1 MAYLLGEKLAMLH
14 IPKTGGIFLK
24 EVLDMKPFA
33 KQHTV
38 VDCPPDRFMFCV
50 IRDPALWLAS
60 FWGHM
65 QRHGATAAG
74 PRFRKLLFEPIEV
87 DCWYRDIPINEFF
100 AAYVDKHAGL
110 ISSAFSEYIS
120 KVDEVIK
127 NETLRISTI
136 VMLDKYGELT
146 AKRAHDL
153 TQLGR
158 KNEMP
163 RGIRD
168 TATPTE
174 KMRDAVR
181 QAERDFCE
189 KWGYL
194 RATSE

>member
-24 EVLDMKPFA
+24 EVLGMKPFA
-33 KQHTV
+33 PQHTIAP
-38 VDCPPDRFMFCV
+38 CPPGRFMFCV

-65 QRHGATAAG
+65 QRHGPSAIG
-74 PRFRKLLFEPIEV
+74 PRFRKLAFEPIEV
-87 DCWYRDIPINEFF
+87 NCWCRDIPINDFF

-120 KVDEVIK
+120 EVDEVIK

-136 VMLDKYGELT
+136 VLLDKYGELT

-153 TQLGR
+153 IQLGR
-158 KNEMP
+158 KNKMP

-168 TATPTE
+168 NSIPTE
-174 KMRDAVR
+174 KMKEAVR
-181 QAERDFCE
+181 QAERGFCE

-194 RATSE
+194 RTASE